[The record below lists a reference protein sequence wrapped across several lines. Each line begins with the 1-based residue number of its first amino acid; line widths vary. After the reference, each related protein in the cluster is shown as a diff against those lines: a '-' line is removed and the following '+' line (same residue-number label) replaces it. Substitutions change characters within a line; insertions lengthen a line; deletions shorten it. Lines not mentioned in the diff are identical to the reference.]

1 MGCYETFDQ
10 QTAEPP
16 EPVEPVEPS
25 EPPEPAESLI
35 FGKNCNEIKHNLKIP
50 RRCSKFRFRV

>member
-1 MGCYETFDQ
+1 MGCYETIDQ

-35 FGKNCNEIKHNLKIP
+35 FGKKIVM
-50 RRCSKFRFRV
+50 K

>member
-1 MGCYETFDQ
+1 MGCYETIDQ

-25 EPPEPAESLI
+25 EPPEPAESFI
-35 FGKNCNEIKHNLKIP
+35 FGKKIVM
-50 RRCSKFRFRV
+50 K

>member
-1 MGCYETFDQ
+1 MGCYETIDQ

-16 EPVEPVEPS
+16 EPMEPVEPS

-35 FGKNCNEIKHNLKIP
+35 FGKKIVM
-50 RRCSKFRFRV
+50 K

>member
-1 MGCYETFDQ
+1 MGCYETIDQ
-10 QTAEPP
+10 QTAEPS

-35 FGKNCNEIKHNLKIP
+35 FGKKIVM
-50 RRCSKFRFRV
+50 K

>member
-1 MGCYETFDQ
+1 MGHYETIDQ

-35 FGKNCNEIKHNLKIP
+35 FGKKIVM
-50 RRCSKFRFRV
+50 K

>member
-1 MGCYETFDQ
+1 MGCYETIDQ

-16 EPVEPVEPS
+16 EPVEPVEPP

-35 FGKNCNEIKHNLKIP
+35 FGKKIVM
-50 RRCSKFRFRV
+50 K

>member
-1 MGCYETFDQ
+1 MGCYETIDQ

-25 EPPEPAESLI
+25 EPPLPTESLI
-35 FGKNCNEIKHNLKIP
+35 FGKKIVM
-50 RRCSKFRFRV
+50 K

>member
-1 MGCYETFDQ
+1 MGCYETIDQ

-35 FGKNCNEIKHNLKIP
+35 FGKKIVLK
-50 RRCSKFRFRV
+50 

>member
-1 MGCYETFDQ
+1 MGCKETIDQ

-16 EPVEPVEPS
+16 EPVEPAEPS

-35 FGKNCNEIKHNLKIP
+35 FGKKTVMK
-50 RRCSKFRFRV
+50 

>member
-1 MGCYETFDQ
+1 MGCYETIDQ

-16 EPVEPVEPS
+16 EPVEPVELS

-35 FGKNCNEIKHNLKIP
+35 FGKKIVM
-50 RRCSKFRFRV
+50 K